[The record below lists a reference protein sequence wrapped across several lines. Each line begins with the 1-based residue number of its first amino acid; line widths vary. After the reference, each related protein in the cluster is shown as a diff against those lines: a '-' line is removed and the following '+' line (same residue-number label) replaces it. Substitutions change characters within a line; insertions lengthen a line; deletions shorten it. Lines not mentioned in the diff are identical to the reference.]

1 MFHPLSPPTRL
12 NLAPMLSAES
22 FREMAFAYPHNLRL
36 IDGLAELAL
45 PQCHVTAGCLFQ
57 TVWNVLSGRPPA
69 ENIKDYD
76 VFYFDGRDL
85 SWEAEDEVIRRV
97 SPLAEKLGLPVEVK
111 NQARVHL
118 WYRQRFGGDY
128 PELHSARDGIAR
140 YLVRCTCVGIDA
152 ASGEVFAPDGFADL
166 ETGVLR
172 VNPLIPQPGKWQAKA
187 ESYRARWPWLRIVE
201 EEGDI
206 SHP

>member
-1 MFHPLSPPTRL
+1 MLDAATFRDMA
-12 NLAPMLSAES
+12 LAN
-22 FREMAFAYPHNLRL
+22 PHNRRLLEALR
-36 IDGLAELAL
+36 ELDL
-45 PQCHVTAGCLFQ
+45 PQGHLTAGCLFQ

-76 VFYFDGRDL
+76 VFYFDGSDL
-85 SWEAEDEVIRRV
+85 SWEAEDAVIRRV
-97 SPLAEKLGLPVEVK
+97 ALVAERFGLPVEVK

-128 PELHSARDGIAR
+128 PQLHSARDGISR

-152 ASGEVFAPDGFADL
+152 LTGEVFAPDGFADL
-166 ETGVLR
+166 EAGRLR
-172 VNPLIPQPGKWQAKA
+172 GNPRMPQPGKWQAKA

-201 EEGDI
+201 D
-206 SHP
+206 

>member
-12 NLAPMLSAES
+12 NLAPMLNAES
-22 FREMAFAYPHNLRL
+22 FREMALANPHNRHL

-45 PQCHVTAGCLFQ
+45 PQCHLTAGCLFQ
-57 TVWNVLSGRPPA
+57 TAWNVLSGRPPA

-97 SPLAEKLGLPVEVK
+97 APLAQRLGLPVEVK

-118 WYRQRFGGDY
+118 WYPQRFGGEY
-128 PELHSARDGIAR
+128 PQLHSARDGIAR

-152 ASGEVFAPDGFADL
+152 ATGDVYAPDGFADL
-166 ETGVLR
+166 EAGILR
-172 VNPLIPQPGKWQAKA
+172 INPLIPRPGNWQAKA
-187 ESYRARWPWLRIVE
+187 KTYRERWPWLRIVE
-201 EEGDI
+201 EG
-206 SHP
+206 SVCA